1 MNARPCQ
8 LELLIALIKFVRLF
22 KNDGDVDF
30 FWVVLQHF
38 HVGGEVS
45 VHERLPHAQ
54 QHGQE
59 DVNWKGRNRGMLAL
73 STTFCKGGGLVCL
86 VRLLRLRKDRDAC
99 MHGVKMG

>member
-59 DVNWKGRNRGMLAL
+59 DVNWKGRDTAVHFAMMVVGW
-73 STTFCKGGGLVCL
+73 VWP
-86 VRLLRLRKDRDAC
+86 LRLKIVIIHA
-99 MHGVKMG
+99 